1 MREGNENRPGH
12 LAQTE
17 PSAWLARFAP
27 LVRAGGPVLDLA
39 CGGGRHARLFLDR
52 GHPVVAIDKNTAW
65 IAEAL
70 GAQAGLEIV
79 TADLEDGRPWPFENR
94 RFAAVAVANYLYR
107 PLFPHLLAALDDA
120 GVLIYET
127 FAAGHEAYSRPRN
140 PDHLL
145 MSGELLDVV
154 RGHLHVVAFEQGLV
168 DRSGKKSVVQR
179 ICATRAYGPWNVE
192 SPAGD

>member
-1 MREGNENRPGH
+1 MHEASDNRPGH

-39 CGGGRHARLFLDR
+39 CGGGRNARLFLDR
-52 GHPVVAIDKNTAW
+52 GHPVTAVDRDTAW

-70 GAQAGLEIV
+70 GERAGLEIV
-79 TADLEDGRPWPFENR
+79 TADLEDGRPWPFDGR
-94 RFAAVAVANYLYR
+94 RFAGVAVTNYLHR
-107 PLFPHLLAALDDA
+107 PLFPKLLAALDET

-127 FAAGHEAYSRPRN
+127 FAAGQEAFSRPRN

-145 MSGELLDVV
+145 MSGELLEVA
-154 RGHLHVVAFEQGLV
+154 RGQLHVVAFEQGLV
-168 DRSGKKSVVQR
+168 ERSGKTSVVQR
-179 ICATRAYGPWNVE
+179 LCAARTYGPWKI
-192 SPAGD
+192 